1 MHREPNDLY
10 PPIEPYGSGML
21 EVGDGNLVY
30 WEVCGNPDGKPALVV
45 HGGPGSGSTPRS
57 RQYFDPDRYRV
68 VLFDQRG
75 CGRSTPHAS
84 DPAAD
89 MAHNTTAHLI
99 ADMERLREHLAVD
112 KWLLYGG
119 SWGSTLILAYAEEHP
134 ERVTEIVIPSVTT
147 TRRSEIDWLYRG
159 VGQLFP
165 EAWDAFRAG
174 VPETS
179 DPAGLVA
186 AYARRMES
194 EDAAV
199 REKATADWCAWEDA
213 VVSMEA
219 AGGPA
224 PYSGR
229 PGRDQLALVR
239 ICSHYFAHGA
249 WLEEGQLIARADR
262 LAGIPAVLVHGRFD
276 LAGPLTTAWELDRA
290 WPDARLTVIDN
301 AFLGV
306 NGGNGGN
313 GGTRPSPPA
322 RQAARRS
329 TSGCPTRSLSSGL
342 VHEAIYQARDGAGH
356 GRPASFHQ
364 SSATGGRPGH
374 GLPGLTLRRIA
385 DLYPDKADHLLI
397 DQVEIELLQ

>member
-194 EDAAV
+194 EDASV

-219 AGGPA
+219 AGARPRTAAAPA
-224 PYSGR
+224 ATNWPSSESAPTTSPTE
-229 PGRDQLALVR
+229 PGWRKAN
-239 ICSHYFAHGA
+239 SSP
-249 WLEEGQLIARADR
+249 AR
-262 LAGIPAVLVHGRFD
+262 
-276 LAGPLTTAWELDRA
+276 TAWPVSLPY
-290 WPDARLTVIDN
+290 WST
-301 AFLGV
+301 
-306 NGGNGGN
+306 
-313 GGTRPSPPA
+313 
-322 RQAARRS
+322 AAS
-329 TSGCPTRSLSSGL
+329 TSRAPSRPPGNSTAPGPT
-342 VHEAIYQARDGAGH
+342 
-356 GRPASFHQ
+356 PA
-364 SSATGGRPGH
+364 
-374 GLPGLTLRRIA
+374 
-385 DLYPDKADHLLI
+385 
-397 DQVEIELLQ
+397 